1 MFTTKAARR
10 SILSG
15 IASAFIAFFAAVTPT
30 QAQSPSTPTTPVTAR
45 EAAPTATLR
54 NIVLIHGAWADA
66 SSWSGVIRR
75 LQKAGYQVTAVQ
87 LGLASL
93 DDDVARTRSVLASQ
107 SGPTLLVAH
116 SYGGAVITQLG
127 PDAPNVVG
135 LVYESAF
142 APDEG
147 ETMKALISGDPQP
160 AGASAIRP
168 DKQGYLWLDRDG
180 FIKFFAPDVNPVEA
194 WVMEAVQKPISA
206 GTLLGDEKFGPP
218 AWKSFPTWFLITEN
232 DQMLPP
238 AAQHLFAKRMNA
250 TVTSLAGSHVSMVS
264 HPDAVADFI
273 MKAALTLR
281 STMDAAASTATR

>member
-1 MFTTKAARR
+1 MFTPKATAR
-10 SILSG
+10 SILCG
-15 IASAFIAFFAAVTPT
+15 IASAFIAFLAAVIPI
-30 QAQSPSTPTTPVTAR
+30 QAQSPSTVTAPTTASGAAR
-45 EAAPTATLR
+45 AATLL

-93 DDDVARTRSVLASQ
+93 DDDVARTRGVLASQ
-107 SGPTLLVAH
+107 TGPTLLVAH

-147 ETMKALISGDPQP
+147 ETMKALINGGPQP
-160 AGASAIRP
+160 AGATAIRP
-168 DKQGYLWLDRDG
+168 DKQGYLWLDPDG

-194 WVMEAVQKPISA
+194 RVMEAVQKPISA

-250 TVTSLAGSHVSMVS
+250 TVTSVAGSHVSMVS

-273 MKAALTLR
+273 MKAALALR
-281 STMDAAASTATR
+281 STMNATGSAATR

>member
-1 MFTTKAARR
+1 MPTINSKDLR
-10 SILSG
+10 G
-15 IASAFIAFFAAVTPT
+15 IASAFIGFFAAVMPVH
-30 QAQSPSTPTTPVTAR
+30 AQSLSTVKAPVSAHDPVSAATPQ
-45 EAAPTATLR
+45 

-66 SSWSGVIRR
+66 SSWSGVIQR
-75 LQKAGYQVTAVQ
+75 LQNAGYRVTAVQ

-93 DDDVARTRSVLASQ
+93 DDDVARTRGVLAAQ

-127 PDAPNVVG
+127 SNAPNVVG

-147 ETMKALISGDPQP
+147 ETMKALVSGGSPS

-168 DKQGYLWLDRDG
+168 DKQGYLWLDPDG
-180 FIKFFAPDVNPVEA
+180 FLKFFAPDVDATEA
-194 WVMEAVQKPISA
+194 RVMEAVQKPISA
-206 GTLLGDEKFGPP
+206 GTLLGDQKFGPP

-238 AAQHLFAKRMNA
+238 AAQHFFAKRMNA
-250 TVTSLAGSHVSMVS
+250 TVASVAGSHVSMVS
-264 HPDAVADFI
+264 HPDAVASFI
-273 MKAALTLR
+273 MKAAQALQ
-281 STMDAAASTATR
+281 AK